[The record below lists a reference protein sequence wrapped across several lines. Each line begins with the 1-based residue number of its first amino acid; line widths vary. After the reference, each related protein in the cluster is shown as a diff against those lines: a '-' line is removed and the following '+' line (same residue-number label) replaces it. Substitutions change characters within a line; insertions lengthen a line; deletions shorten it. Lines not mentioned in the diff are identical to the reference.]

1 MTDDSRIL
9 DALRAIIEVV
19 DKARSELPDEPCD
32 PLDEVTS
39 GYAPSTPPNHDAEAD
54 AWLEQSGKPRT
65 LRNLLTAYVHARPS
79 TNFVSASSPSTR
91 KWYRILRVRSSRA
104 KHPENDVFSTP
115 IEFTESF
122 PLPLHPPRRSAWS
135 GGRSMRSTRCLTTAK
150 SKATRTLSP
159 WFSSQERK
167 HND

>member
-32 PLDEVTS
+32 PLDEVAS
-39 GYAPSTPPNHDAEAD
+39 GYASNTSPNHDAEAD
-54 AWLEQSGKPRT
+54 AWLKRSGKPRT

-115 IEFTESF
+115 IRFTESF
-122 PLPLHPPRRSAWS
+122 PLPLHPPA
-135 GGRSMRSTRCLTTAK
+135 
-150 SKATRTLSP
+150 
-159 WFSSQERK
+159 ERLVGWTFDK
-167 HND
+167 KYKVLDYCEIEGNTYLIAVVL

>member
-32 PLDEVTS
+32 PLDEVVS
-39 GYAPSTPPNHDAEAD
+39 GYAPSTSPNHDAEAD

-79 TNFVSASSPSTR
+79 TNFVSVSSPSTR

-122 PLPLHPPRRSAWS
+122 PLPLHPPA
-135 GGRSMRSTRCLTTAK
+135 
-150 SKATRTLSP
+150 
-159 WFSSQERK
+159 ERLVGWTFDEK
-167 HND
+167 YKVLDYCEIEGNTYLIAVVL

>member
-39 GYAPSTPPNHDAEAD
+39 GYAPSTSPNHDAEAD

-65 LRNLLTAYVHARPS
+65 LRNLLKAYVHARPS
-79 TNFVSASSPSTR
+79 TNFVPASSPSTR

-104 KHPENDVFSTP
+104 KHPENDVFSTA

-122 PLPLHPPRRSAWS
+122 PLPLHPRRSAWS